1 MRVDFRARHTA
12 TSIHC
17 GIPTVAVHSDVY
29 GHLSESMGLYSVKV
43 SYYMVAIHLQML
55 I

>member
-1 MRVDFRARHTA
+1 MLDTLPPLF
-12 TSIHC
+12 C